1 MIYYLLRLGIILDI
15 TLINID
21 MLTNILI
28 VFGVIFFLQLIFFVY
43 AVIQKTDK
51 VTDPSYGLT
60 FIVASIT
67 SMYLVS
73 EYISMYKLLLLLLIV
88 VWGLRLAIYLFVR
101 ILKTGKDER
110 FDGIREKSLKFAGFW
125 ILQAISV
132 FIILL
137 PTTYV
142 LLLEQSTYISTFS
155 YIGFL
160 VAISGIFIE
169 SIADMQKYIFKSQE
183 ENRGKWIQSGLW
195 KYSRHPNYLGEI
207 LMWLGVFIYT
217 LPYINDWAI
226 FTVISPMY
234 ITYLL
239 LFVTGIPTLEKRDM
253 ERYGNNEKYLEY
265 VHNTGILLPKIFVKK
280 S

>member
-1 MIYYLLRLGIILDI
+1 MIYYLLRLGIILNI
-15 TLINID
+15 TLLNIY

-73 EYISMYKLLLLLLIV
+73 EYISMYKVLLLLLIV

-110 FDGIREKSLKFAGFW
+110 FDGIREKPFKFAGFW

>member
-15 TLINID
+15 TLLNIY

-73 EYISMYKLLLLLLIV
+73 EYISMYKVLLLLLIV
-88 VWGLRLAIYLFVR
+88 VWGIRLAIYLFVR

-110 FDGIREKSLKFAGFW
+110 FDGIREKPLKFAGFW

>member
-1 MIYYLLRLGIILDI
+1 
-15 TLINID
+15 

-28 VFGVIFFLQLIFFVY
+28 VFGVIFFLQLIFFTY

-51 VTDPSYGLT
+51 VTDLSYGLT
-60 FIVASIT
+60 FIVASIA
-67 SMYLVS
+67 SISLAS
-73 EYISMYKLLLLLLIV
+73 EYISIYKWLLALLIV
-88 VWGLRLAIYLFVR
+88 VWGLRLAIYLFIR

-110 FDGIREKSLKFAGFW
+110 FDGIREKPLKFAGFW

-137 PTTYV
+137 PTTYA
-142 LLLEQSTYISTFS
+142 LLLEQSTHISTFS

-160 VAISGIFIE
+160 IAILGILLE
-169 SIADMQKYIFKSQE
+169 SSADIQKYIFKSKK

-207 LMWLGVFIYT
+207 LMWLGVFVYV

-253 ERYGNNEKYLEY
+253 ERYGSNEKYLEY
-265 VHNTGILLPKIFVKK
+265 IHNTGILLPKIFVKK